1 MNFDSE
7 QKDTTTNDLGDVKD
21 SPAIEKKEEISI
33 VPNIDKTPLTAPLD
47 VGEKTVLVETKE
59 AVPSGEL
66 PKKTEKK
73 TVVHIFAVKVAVG
86 HEKIVADIIANKA
99 KRLGIEIYSILVPT
113 KLRGYLL
120 MESSSIVTVQK
131 LVKNVQH
138 VRGVVQGT
146 TPFSEINHF
155 LTPKPTVSG
164 ITEGSIVELISGPFK
179 GEKARVKHIDKTKEE
194 ITVEMFE
201 SMVPIPVTVR
211 AEHVR
216 VLEKEK
222 EEKGER

>member
-7 QKDTTTNDLGDVKD
+7 ENDLTTNKLEGTENPQPIGKKDTR
-21 SPAIEKKEEISI
+21 SIELNVE
-33 VPNIDKTPLTAPLD
+33 KTPLITPFQM
-47 VGEKTVLVETKE
+47 GEKTTPVEMKE
-59 AVPSGEL
+59 VPPSETP
-66 PKKTEKK
+66 PKNVEKK

-86 HEKIVADIIANKA
+86 HEKIVADLIANKA
-99 KRLGIEIYSILVPT
+99 KRLGSEIYSILVPT

-120 MESSSIVTVQK
+120 IESSSIVTIQR

-138 VRGVVQGT
+138 IRGVVQGT
-146 TPFSEINHF
+146 TPFSEISHF
-155 LTPKPTVSG
+155 LTPKPIVSG

-179 GEKARVKHIDKTKEE
+179 GEKARVRQIDKTKEE

-211 AEHVR
+211 ADHVR
-216 VLEKEK
+216 VLEREK